1 MLLNLF
7 IDFSILTTV
16 TLGLLLCF
24 KKQMVNRKMAD
35 DIGTGA
41 QNVALYDLKIIKY
54 FYRKGKGQ
62 VKSSLKMSKNQAS
75 SAYGV

>member
-1 MLLNLF
+1 
-7 IDFSILTTV
+7 
-16 TLGLLLCF
+16 
-24 KKQMVNRKMAD
+24 MAD

-41 QNVALYDLKIIKY
+41 QNVALCDLKIIKY